1 MSNLK
6 IPGMVRQP
14 QSINYSSV
22 KRIAFEL
29 NIKSCRVPS
38 LPDQT
43 CVCVYWVRGGKKI
56 DTKSRFIS
64 NGRAQFNER
73 FSMKTVLNYDDNSGE
88 YEPKPVIL
96 YIFSNI

>member
-1 MSNLK
+1 M
-6 IPGMVRQP
+6 
-14 QSINYSSV
+14 
-22 KRIAFEL
+22 
-29 NIKSCRVPS
+29 
-38 LPDQT
+38 
-43 CVCVYWVRGGKKI
+43 RGGKKI

-96 YIFSNI
+96 YIFANILYSLSCKLSLSISIIQNWINVLEKQILICQGMEKLEIYWRD